1 MQLPSSLRTLQASH
15 RPLPGFPTLDQLATH
30 TAARIAM
37 PHSPVS
43 IAPSGNPQIAVGAT
57 PPVAP
62 GWPQQPPTQPYRP
75 SAASTVIWGTIST
88 VSTAASAY
96 HGYRRNQS
104 VGWGIG
110 WGIAG
115 MLFPIITPAIA
126 VAQGFG
132 ERAKK

>member
-1 MQLPSSLRTLQASH
+1 MNLPSSLLTLQASH
-15 RPLPGFPTLDQLATH
+15 RPLPGFPSLDQLATH

-37 PHSPVS
+37 PHSSVS
-43 IAPSGNPQIAVGAT
+43 IAPSGNPQVAVGAT
-57 PPVAP
+57 PHVAP
-62 GWPQQPPTQPYRP
+62 GWPQQPYRP

>member
-37 PHSPVS
+37 PHS
-43 IAPSGNPQIAVGAT
+43 QISTTRPAGGVGDVPAI
-57 PPVAP
+57 VN
-62 GWPQQPPTQPYRP
+62 
-75 SAASTVIWGTIST
+75 STVLAYPLWTLLSM
-88 VSTAASAY
+88 ASAGASAF

-104 VGWGIG
+104 VGWAVA
-110 WGIAG
+110 WGAAG
-115 MLFPIITPAIA
+115 AVFPVITPAIA